1 MMFDGVP
8 WKRTP
13 LDGLLEIGISY
24 HCQVNVLVKQDHSA
38 ESIHNSS
45 QPCGSATDDDKAKEY
60 SQGHKKFAAASSFKI
75 PEDDINC

>member
-38 ESIHNSS
+38 ISIHDSS
-45 QPCGSATDDDKAKEY
+45 QPCGSATDGDKAKEY
-60 SQGHKKFAAASSFKI
+60 SQGHKKFGAASSFKI